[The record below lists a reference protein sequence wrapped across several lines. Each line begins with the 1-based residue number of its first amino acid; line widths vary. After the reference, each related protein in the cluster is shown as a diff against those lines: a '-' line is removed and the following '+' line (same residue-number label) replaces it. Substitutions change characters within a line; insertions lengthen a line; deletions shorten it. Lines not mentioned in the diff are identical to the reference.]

1 MERGKS
7 AHLHALVR
15 YDLDPDT
22 SSESAEEMLRSLRA
36 ALPLIRNKAVL
47 RTFDA
52 RISPAGSPVGDEK
65 RTRANSFGAVGP
77 KIVSKAIVVRRCDP
91 LG

>member
-1 MERGKS
+1 MESGKS

-22 SSESAEEMLRSLRA
+22 SSESADGMLRSLRA

-52 RISPAGSPVGDEK
+52 RISPAGPPSAMSREPERIRSV
-65 RTRANSFGAVGP
+65 P
-77 KIVSKAIVVRRCDP
+77 
-91 LG
+91 